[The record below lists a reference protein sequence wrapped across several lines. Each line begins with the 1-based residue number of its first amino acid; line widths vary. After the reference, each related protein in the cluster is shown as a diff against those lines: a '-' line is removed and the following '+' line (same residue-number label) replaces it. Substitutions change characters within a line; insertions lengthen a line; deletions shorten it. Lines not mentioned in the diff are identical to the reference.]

1 MVRDLA
7 LCLAWSFVF
16 LRSEQSRSPAV
27 RKRAGLRSVSSPS
40 PQPSPRGEG
49 EPYAAL
55 SPIRS
60 ASTRRRAGGGVA
72 LERGRGVPW
81 EYGIVFR
88 QCFQGFLLS
97 PALSPLVPRGERGKT
112 RRRLLP

>member
-60 ASTRRRAGGGVA
+60 ASTGRRATCGAPPPCGK
-72 LERGRGVPW
+72 GRGGTGK
-81 EYGIVFR
+81 YGIVFK
-88 QCFQGFLLS
+88 QCFQGFPPPPAPS
-97 PALSPLVPRGERGKT
+97 PPGPSRERGKGE
-112 RRRLLP
+112 RP